1 MDSQKDRKA
10 AILADSL
17 TSLWAET
24 DPEILAVITAAARD
38 DADAIADTFY
48 RTLEGDGEAAPFLD
62 HAVVQQRLRPSLAGW
77 IRGIFCASTR
87 ESVEESIAR
96 NYDVGLVHARI
107 NIPLTL
113 VNAGM
118 RIIKKEL
125 SARVVRSNLSRSQ
138 TAHAVLFVGEVLDT
152 VLDNMHEAYLGDL
165 LGNVRHQQS
174 LKMFM
179 TGQNLALEGERLKSS
194 LFDWLRN
201 AVVAFYAH
209 NGPASV
215 MPAVPPI
222 ETSDFGLWLTH
233 KAELIFG
240 KVAEL
245 DAIRARTDAVADA
258 VRRAAAGTVDAAFV
272 RDLNDAVTE
281 IAFLLG
287 AMIEKALE
295 IEGGRDP
302 LTRLL
307 TRRFMPAIFQREVTI
322 ALRHGKPFAVLLM
335 DADHFKQINDTLG
348 HQAGDTVLTE
358 IAELVHANVRAGD
371 FVFRYGGEEFLVLL
385 TEMDMATLQV
395 KAERL
400 RILVAEHRFTV
411 AGRPFTVTASIGA
424 ALHDGHPDYEHTVRK
439 ADAALYEAKRLGRN
453 RVVIAGTDGAGPA
466 AEAAALHRGGASAR

>member
-10 AILADSL
+10 AILAETLS
-17 TSLWAET
+17 SLWADT
-24 DPEILAVITAAARD
+24 DPLVLERVRAIALA
-38 DADAIADTFY
+38 DADAISEAFY
-48 RTLEGDGEAAPFLD
+48 AVLLERPDSNAFLS
-62 HAVVQQRLRPSLAGW
+62 HALVHERLRPSLARW
-77 IRGIFCASTR
+77 IRSLFDAASD
-87 ESVEESIAR
+87 EAIAAVLEQ
-96 NYDVGLVHARI
+96 NYQVGLIHARI

-125 SARVVRSNLSRSQ
+125 SARLVHSDLSRAQ
-138 TAHAVLFVGEVLDT
+138 TASAILFVGEVLDT

-179 TGQNLALEGERLKSS
+179 TGQNLAVEGERLKSS

-209 NGPASV
+209 EENNRPDPPA
-215 MPAVPPI
+215 I
-222 ETSDFGLWLTH
+222 ESSDFGLWLNH
-233 KAELIFG
+233 KAELTFG

-245 DAIRARTDAVADA
+245 DSIRERTNRISAKVE
-258 VRRAAAGTVDAAFV
+258 AAAEGGWVTPAFV
-272 RDLNDAVTE
+272 KDLNNDVTE
-281 IAFLLG
+281 ITYLLG
-287 AMIEKALE
+287 AVIEKAME

-307 TRRFMPAIFQREVTI
+307 TRRFMPSIFQREVNI
-322 ALRHGKPFAVLLM
+322 SLRHGKPFAVLLI
-335 DADHFKQINDTLG
+335 DADHFKTINDTLG
-348 HQAGDTVLTE
+348 HQAGDGVLSDM
-358 IAELVHANVRAGD
+358 AELLHANVRAGD

-385 TEMDMATLQV
+385 TEMDEPWLRV

-400 RILVAEHRFTV
+400 RQLVAEHRFV
-411 AGRPFTVTASIGA
+411 GAGQDLRVTASIGA

-439 ADAALYEAKRLGRN
+439 ADAALYEAKRQGRN
-453 RVVIAGTDGAGPA
+453 RVVAV
-466 AEAAALHRGGASAR
+466 